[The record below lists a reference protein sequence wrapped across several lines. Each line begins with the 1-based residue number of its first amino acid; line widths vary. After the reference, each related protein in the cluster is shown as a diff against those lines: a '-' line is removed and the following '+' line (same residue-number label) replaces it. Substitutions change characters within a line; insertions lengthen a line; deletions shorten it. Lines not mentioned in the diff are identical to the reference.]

1 MRLVMHEE
9 RMGKRAAFRVILT
22 GTLLCIT
29 LVTFGVTGVSNADA
43 PKDAT
48 NTVVNGAGGAVGHT
62 VAGMAGNQLIMV
74 IGFAVLLSVVGA
86 GLGSLAR
93 RPVR

>member
-1 MRLVMHEE
+1 
-9 RMGKRAAFRVILT
+9 MGKRAAFGFILT

-29 LVTFGVTGVSNADA
+29 LVTFGVAGISNADA
-43 PKDAT
+43 PKEAT
-48 NTVVNGAGGAVGHT
+48 NTVANGAGGAVGHS
-62 VAGMAGNQLIMV
+62 VIGMPVGQLVLV
-74 IGFAVLLSVVGA
+74 IGFAVLLSIAGA

>member
-1 MRLVMHEE
+1 
-9 RMGKRAAFRVILT
+9 MGKRAAFGFIVT

-29 LVTFGVTGVSNADA
+29 LVVFGVAGISNADA
-43 PKDAT
+43 PKEAT

-62 VAGMAGNQLIMV
+62 VAGMASGQLILV
-74 IGFAVLLSVVGA
+74 IGFAVLLSIVGA